1 MRSPDFTHHL
11 PYPSGK
17 SACVVMSFDDLHPG
31 RSGVSYDGGGD
42 LEKGALG
49 WLRQLLALHPQLR
62 VVLFTVA
69 AWREKEPAPNPVLKR
84 IPVLRDHL
92 YLGGVWS
99 ESMWRLD
106 NHGDFCNFLR
116 DLPRTE
122 LAVHG
127 FHHIAR
133 GVKTINEFLGLSV
146 EECKRR
152 LLKAEETFQAAG
164 LSYVRGFSPPNW
176 NAPPALLG
184 ALSALSYEYLASTRD
199 IWTEI
204 EPDAV
209 ANGSGLK
216 GVPLLHPSFVPG
228 HSLVHMPSNW
238 SATSTLDRAYK
249 IIDLGGMLAIK
260 GHMVKRTKKYVAVDG
275 LDEQFFAHLH
285 NLLTQLEQRYGASLW
300 WAGMNEVAACYRTGK
315 AVTGDAT

>member
-1 MRSPDFTHHL
+1 MSFPRSTRHL
-11 PYPSGK
+11 SYPSGK

-31 RSGVSYDGGGD
+31 RSDVGYDGGGD

-49 WLRQLLALHPQLR
+49 WLRQLIVLHPQLR

-84 IPVLRDHL
+84 IPVLRDNL

-106 NHGDFCNFLR
+106 NHSEFCNFLR

-122 LAVHG
+122 LAIHG

-152 LLKAEETFQAAG
+152 LLKAEEIFQGAG

-176 NAPPALLG
+176 NAPPALLR
-184 ALSALSYEYLASTRD
+184 ALSTLSYEYLASTRD

-228 HSLVHMPSNW
+228 YSLVQIPSNW
-238 SATSTLDRAYK
+238 SATSTLERAYN
-249 IIDLGGMLAIK
+249 ILDLGGTLAVK

-275 LDEQFFAHLH
+275 LDEAYYTHLDT
-285 NLLTQLEQRYGASLW
+285 LLTELERRYGDGLW
-300 WAGMNEVAACYRTGK
+300 WATMGELAAWYQQAHKVSDG
-315 AVTGDAT
+315 G